1 MIPGVHNEVLLA
13 AGYAV
18 FLAAAAFCLEA
29 LARFSHRRSENY
41 RNAGFSYQQ
50 KIDQW
55 ECPMGLPLV
64 RSHTDHV
71 KRIAYYKASAHD
83 CNACSL
89 KLNCTDSDEGR
100 VLESRIDL
108 WVESE
113 LRKFHRGLSI
123 ALLVLA
129 TLILLVEMA
138 RHSRAAELGVIV
150 GLLVPIGITETRM
163 LVALLSG
170 ITNRDHSHS

>member
-1 MIPGVHNEVLLA
+1 MIPGVDNEVLMA

-18 FLAAAAFCLEA
+18 FLSAAAFLLEA
-29 LARFSHRRSENY
+29 LARLSHGRSENY
-41 RNAGFSYQQ
+41 RNAGFSYVQ
-50 KIDQW
+50 KMDQW
-55 ECPMGLPLV
+55 ECPMGLPLI

-89 KLNCTDSDEGR
+89 KLNCTDSNEGR

-113 LRKFHRGLSI
+113 LRRFHRGLSI

-129 TLILLVEMA
+129 TLILLLEIA
-138 RHSRAAELGVIV
+138 RHSRASEVGIIL

-163 LVALLSG
+163 LVSLLS
-170 ITNRDHSHS
+170 NVSKRDHSHS

>member
-1 MIPGVHNEVLLA
+1 MIPGIHNEVLMA
-13 AGYAV
+13 AGYV
-18 FLAAAAFCLEA
+18 LFLSAAAFLLEA

-50 KIDQW
+50 KMNQW
-55 ECPMGLPLV
+55 ECPMGLPLLY
-64 RSHTDHV
+64 SHTDHV

-113 LRKFHRGLSI
+113 LRRFHRGISI
-123 ALLVLA
+123 SLLVLG
-129 TLILLVEMA
+129 TIILLAEMT
-138 RHSRAAELGVIV
+138 RHSGVRELGVIV
-150 GLLVPIGITETRM
+150 GLLVPVGIAEMRLLTS
-163 LVALLSG
+163 LLS
-170 ITNRDHSHS
+170 RDFNPGPSHS

>member
-1 MIPGVHNEVLLA
+1 MIPGVDNEVLMA

-18 FLAAAAFCLEA
+18 FLSAAAFCLEA

-50 KIDQW
+50 KMDQW

-71 KRIAYYKASAHD
+71 NRIAYYKASAHH

-113 LRKFHRGLSI
+113 LRRFHRGLSV

-129 TLILLVEMA
+129 TLILLLETT
-138 RHSRAAELGVIV
+138 RHSRVSELGVIV

-163 LVALLSG
+163 LVSLVSKVS
-170 ITNRDHSHS
+170 NPDNNHS

>member
-1 MIPGVHNEVLLA
+1 MIPGVDNEVLMA

-18 FLAAAAFCLEA
+18 FLSAAAFVLEA
-29 LARFSHRRSENY
+29 LARFSHTRSENY

-50 KIDQW
+50 KMDQW
-55 ECPMGLPLV
+55 ECPMGLPLI

-83 CNACSL
+83 CNGCSL

-138 RHSRAAELGVIV
+138 RHSRVSELAIIL

-163 LVALLSG
+163 LVSLLSG
-170 ITNRDHSHS
+170 ISNRDHSHS